1 MMAMPINLDP
11 QTIGELDELVASG
24 RFASHEDA
32 VREGVRLLQ
41 EEQWVD
47 EAVDLDSLDPATRAA
62 VETGLADIAAGRT
75 EDAEIVFARLQER
88 YANWPRTAE

>member
-1 MMAMPINLDP
+1 MAMPINLDP

-41 EEQWVD
+41 EEEW
-47 EAVDLDSLDPATRAA
+47 VDLDSLDPATRAA
-62 VETGLADIAAGRT
+62 VEAGLADIAAGRT
-75 EDAEIVFARLQER
+75 EDAEIVLARLQER
-88 YANWPRTAE
+88 YANWPRAAE